1 LLSCSRTIAPRGRH
15 EALLK
20 HTMLYYLSTS
30 SASCTNY
37 IDYVIQHPPVYYPL
51 NTYYDSV
58 VDELIHN
65 WVTEVSPLA
74 NLDSNLAN
82 PSYSPAPHLAK
93 VS

>member
-1 LLSCSRTIAPRGRH
+1 MC
-15 EALLK
+15 
-20 HTMLYYLSTS
+20 

-51 NTYYDSV
+51 NTHYDSV

-65 WVTEVSPLA
+65 WVTEVSPHA

-82 PSYSPAPHLAK
+82 PSYSSPY
-93 VS
+93 